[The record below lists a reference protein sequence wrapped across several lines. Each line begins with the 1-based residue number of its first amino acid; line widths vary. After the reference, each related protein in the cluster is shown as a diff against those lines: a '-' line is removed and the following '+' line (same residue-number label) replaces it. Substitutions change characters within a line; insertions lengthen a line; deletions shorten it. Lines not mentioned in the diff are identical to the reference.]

1 MPINIYVHVKAYC
14 CYNYSLTMN
23 LVVFQKRIQSTLFTQ
38 GFTEEIAIQVMF
50 SKSNKD
56 RMHQSD

>member
-1 MPINIYVHVKAYC
+1 
-14 CYNYSLTMN
+14 MN